1 MATQKQVL
9 EGLCVE
15 IAKLKKDMP
24 NGNILKI
31 EQSLIEMHDNQK
43 EMKKDIKAMQK
54 RLFNPDSGLIVET
67 NKNTEFRVMCEPERQ
82 QLIDQFKGVLRWK
95 KVIEWGIG
103 IIFVAAVGGIIN
115 MLIS

>member
-1 MATQKQVL
+1 MATQKQIL
-9 EGLCVE
+9 ESLCTE

-31 EQSLIEMHDNQK
+31 EQSINEMHLNQK
-43 EMKKDIKAMQK
+43 EMKKDMKAIQK
-54 RLFNPDSGLIVET
+54 RLFNPDDGLIVET

-82 QLIDQFKGVLRWK
+82 QLIEQFKGVLRWK

-103 IIFVAAVGGIIN
+103 IIFVAVAGGLIN
-115 MLIS
+115 MFIG

>member
-9 EGLCVE
+9 ESLCVE

-31 EQSLIEMHDNQK
+31 EQSLIEMHQNQRD
-43 EMKKDIKAMQK
+43 MKKDMKGIQK
-54 RLFNPDSGLIVET
+54 RLFNPDDGLIVQT
-67 NKNTEFRVMCEPERQ
+67 NKNTEFREMCEPERQ

-95 KVIEWGIG
+95 RVIEWGIG
-103 IIFVAAVGGIIN
+103 VVFVAIIGAVIKILMG
-115 MLIS
+115 